1 MRISVIAV
9 GRMRSAPERA
19 LFERYRDRITW
30 PLDLREVED
39 RRSRAADERRRREA
53 VLLLD
58 AVPAGATIVALDGD
72 GRTIDSAAFAEV
84 FATWRDDGRR
94 NVAFLIGGAEG
105 LDPSVRETADLV
117 LSLGPMTWPHLLARV
132 LLMEQIFRAQCI
144 LAGHPYHR
152 AYHRA

>member
-1 MRISVIAV
+1 VRISVIAV